1 MGQEWKA
8 QKKEFGLKS
17 RDEKEIEKNAAD
29 DTAAEIKTLTQLD
42 K

>member
-1 MGQEWKA
+1 MESSK
-8 QKKEFGLKS
+8 KKEFGMKS
-17 RDEKEIEKNAAD
+17 RDEKETEKNAAD